1 MASRKVKKTGTKA
14 KKLPPF
20 PALHLVTAQWALCF
34 ACLYAAVA
42 FRAINHPCRHGD
54 RASSYRRG
62 QRPGHLR
69 RAGHGPARLP
79 GPPHRRRGG
88 SLATTV
94 PVQAVLFDIDGTLCD
109 SDPLHHVA
117 FQELLLEIGYNNGV
131 PIDDEFFIKNIAGR
145 SDAEAAQN
153 LFPDWELEKGLK
165 FLEEKDAKYRSL
177 AKERLEPVKGLG
189 KVVQW
194 VKDHGY
200 KRAAVTNAP
209 RINAELMIS
218 LLGLSDFFQAII
230 IGGEC
235 EQPKPAPYPYLKA
248 LKELQVSA
256 EHTFIFEDSASG
268 IRAGVAAGMPVV
280 AVATRNPEKSLL
292 EAGASLLIK
301 DYEDPK
307 LWAALEEIDR
317 EEAKLKKASA

>member
-1 MASRKVKKTGTKA
+1 MAA
-14 KKLPPF
+14 
-20 PALHLVTAQWALCF
+20 TAPNGNPT
-34 ACLYAAVA
+34 V
-42 FRAINHPCRHGD
+42 
-54 RASSYRRG
+54 S
-62 QRPGHLR
+62 
-69 RAGHGPARLP
+69 
-79 GPPHRRRGG
+79 
-88 SLATTV
+88 SLAATV

-117 FQELLLEIGYNNGV
+117 FQEMLLEIGYNNGV
-131 PIDDEFFIKNIAGR
+131 PVDEEFFIKNIAGR
-145 SDAEAAQN
+145 SDVEAAQN

-165 FLEEKDAKYRSL
+165 FLEDKEAKYRSL
-177 AKERLEPVKGLG
+177 AKERLVPVKGLA

-218 LLGLSDFFQAII
+218 LLGLSDFFQAVIV
-230 IGGEC
+230 GGEC
-235 EQPKPAPYPYLKA
+235 EQPKPAPYPYLRA

-256 EHTFIFEDSASG
+256 EHSFVFEDSPAG

-280 AVATRNPEKSLL
+280 GVATRNPEKSLV
-292 EAGASLLIK
+292 EAGAALLVK

-307 LWAALEEIDR
+307 LWAALEEVDG
-317 EEAKLKKASA
+317 EEAKLKKASE